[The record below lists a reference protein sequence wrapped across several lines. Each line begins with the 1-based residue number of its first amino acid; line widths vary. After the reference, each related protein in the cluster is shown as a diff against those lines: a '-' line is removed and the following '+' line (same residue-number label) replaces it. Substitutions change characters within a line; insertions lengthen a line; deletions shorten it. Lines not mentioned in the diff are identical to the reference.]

1 MKERAAPLRIH
12 LVLHPDNAGWIIE
25 KMAHRL
31 AEHLPAAQAIVSRS
45 SAPRHDVDV
54 NHWMSYAFANEPQ
67 PTRATM
73 FITHVD
79 DPYKVRLIQ
88 QELSAGIDLG
98 ICMSSESVSKLV
110 GLGVP
115 RQALCYVLPA
125 HDNSVVARRIRIG
138 ITTRV
143 YADGRKREQLLVR
156 LARSMSLEPFVLQ
169 IFGAGWESVV
179 PELER
184 AGARVEYYPGTGDY
198 RADYAQIIEH
208 LPAFDYYMYLGM
220 DEGSLGTLDAL
231 AAGVRTIV
239 TAQGFHRD
247 LGAAVTH
254 GFVTFA
260 DLREIME
267 QLAKE
272 RSRCIAAVAGLT
284 WERFAAH
291 HLSIWKAVAAGDLQR
306 IPQLLG
312 QAYIPPN
319 GPETSKLERLA
330 FRARALHPARI
341 LSALSHWGPLKPL
354 GDAWRRKRR
363 ANAPQR

>member
-1 MKERAAPLRIH
+1 MREYVAPLRIH

-31 AEHLPAAQAIVSRS
+31 AEYLSADQVIISISPGSRS
-45 SAPRHDVDV
+45 DVDV

-88 QELSAGIDLG
+88 QELATGIDLG
-98 ICMSSESVSKLV
+98 ICMSSESVSRLV
-110 GLGVP
+110 TLGVP
-115 RQALCYVLPA
+115 REALCYVPPA

-143 YADGRKREQLLVR
+143 YADGRKREEMLVR
-156 LARSMSLEPFVLQ
+156 LARSMSLESFHFQ
-169 IFGAGWESVV
+169 IFGAGWDSVV

-184 AGARVEYYPGTGDY
+184 AGARVEYYPGSSDY
-198 RADYAQIIEH
+198 QADYTQIVEH
-208 LPAFDYYMYLGM
+208 LPAFDYYLYLGM
-220 DEGSLGTLDAL
+220 DEGSLGTLDAI
-231 AAGVRTIV
+231 AAGVKTIV

-254 GFVTFA
+254 GFVTLA
-260 DLREIME
+260 ELRGVME
-267 QLAKE
+267 QLANE
-272 RSRCIAAVAGLT
+272 RSTRLAAAADLT
-284 WERFAAH
+284 WDRFAAR
-291 HLSIWKAVAAGDLQR
+291 HLLIWKALVAGDRQR

-312 QAYIPPN
+312 QANIPQRDSD
-319 GPETSKLERLA
+319 TSKLESLA
-330 FRARALHPARI
+330 FRARALHPVRI
-341 LSALSHWGPLKPL
+341 VSALSHWGPLKPL
-354 GDAWRRKRR
+354 GEAWRRRRR
-363 ANAPQR
+363 ANASER